1 VGCSLEKKPSF
12 KEEKLAFEH
21 KNGEKEQPQPQLY
34 GTSYLLVKITLLG
47 QLFSSHRVP
56 RRAVRTR
63 EQKEARKHVA
73 TQVREQLRLVGVQG
87 ALEMIID
94 HEHSCG
100 CPLLLGS
107 WKCAHCSPLT
117 WGQDVDALIDTILEE

>member
-47 QLFSSHRVP
+47 LFSLNDGRL
-56 RRAVRTR
+56 
-63 EQKEARKHVA
+63 EAFQQECDRD
-73 TQVREQLRLVGVQG
+73 EMQG
-87 ALEMIID
+87 
-94 HEHSCG
+94 
-100 CPLLLGS
+100 LLLAQNFQRI
-107 WKCAHCSPLT
+107 KT
-117 WGQDVDALIDTILEE
+117 VLEISRRGCLRYMKRVVVSL